1 MALVKITKLIP
12 TNVCCSNFKFTTKL
26 DVHWYKMLF
35 VEYVRYI
42 WSNLAAPMISGT
54 QIYRVPIV
62 PDINPGIASEADKR
76 FAQKQRATFRR
87 LFMDIEREQ
96 VKENA
101 RRLEHR
107 RHIKL

>member
-1 MALVKITKLIP
+1 
-12 TNVCCSNFKFTTKL
+12 
-26 DVHWYKMLF
+26 
-35 VEYVRYI
+35 
-42 WSNLAAPMISGT
+42 MISGT

-62 PDINPGIASEADKR
+62 PDINPGIATEADKR
-76 FAQKQRATFRR
+76 LAQKQRATFRR

-107 RHIKL
+107 RHIKM